1 MFNTRG
7 SLREVPSMMVD
18 ELKAQGWKIVVNAKR
33 EYAPELDQ
41 ENPNT
46 KINNR
51 DLIDEDLEAER
62 FLKFIDV

>member
-1 MFNTRG
+1 
-7 SLREVPSMMVD
+7 MMVD